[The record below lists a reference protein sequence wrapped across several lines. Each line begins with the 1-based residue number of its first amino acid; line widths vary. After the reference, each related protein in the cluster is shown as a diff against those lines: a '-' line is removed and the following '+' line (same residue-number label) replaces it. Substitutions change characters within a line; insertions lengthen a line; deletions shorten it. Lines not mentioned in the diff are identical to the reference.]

1 LHLLEPKHANAELAG
16 GSGQATDFESTVRPG
31 DGTNFFGAAFHK
43 YRRTW
48 DRLSVGP
55 NQAGLHFGWKL
66 YRSSGQSEREKEPT
80 KAQHAPI
87 LVISTTGDLALVA
100 GCQYP
105 MPGSFSHFK
114 LQWSQEW
121 FPAPRKVYSN
131 LLWMCSY

>member
-16 GSGQATDFESTVRPG
+16 GSGQATDFESTVRPC
-31 DGTNFFGAAFHK
+31 DGTNLLGSTLHK
-43 YRRTW
+43 DSRAW
-48 DRLSVGP
+48 DGLAIGP
-55 NQAGLHFGWKL
+55 HQSRLHFGCKW

-114 LQWSQEW
+114 LQWSREW